1 MCPRLVNSSLALHTD
16 EQHRIVHAH
25 LVNILKSS
33 LMKNQSS
40 IINHPRSDL
49 IRDNL
54 GVPFCLNPF
63 VVVWVVLS
71 FWPVWFYSFLIRAD
85 VCPSVTLS
93 SFFMLG
99 LECLWLQD
107 HLFPVLRWHRMWHNC
122 DSWQGLLMLTKGGSN
137 KWSFPKFMGTVCTG
151 SL

>member
-1 MCPRLVNSSLALHTD
+1 MGLVSKGKCPEEVSSDPPVVWLFPAASSPCKKREKGGMCPRLVNSPLALHTD

-40 IINHPRSDL
+40 IINHSRSDL

-71 FWPVWFYSFLIRAD
+71 FWPLWFYSFLIRAD

-93 SFFMLG
+93 SFLILG
-99 LECLWLQD
+99 LECPWL
-107 HLFPVLRWHRMWHNC
+107 
-122 DSWQGLLMLTKGGSN
+122 
-137 KWSFPKFMGTVCTG
+137 
-151 SL
+151 